1 MVFESLRRQT
11 RRRETVLLLVLTF
24 GTGVVDA
31 VSYLVL
37 DRVIAGNM
45 SGNVLLLGMGLAG
58 AGGLQVAGPAV
69 AFAAFW
75 LGAHVCGHAL
85 RAAPDGWTARTS
97 VLLAVTGVVVGLVG
111 VGVALVPP
119 ASSQPSGL
127 CAAAVLGA
135 CMGTQA
141 AAARATGVADLVTDA
156 ITGALVGLGLAFR
169 DRRPDRERWG
179 RRMGSFALIGAGAF
193 VGALLIRVHAG
204 LALGL
209 VAVLSVGVAVVGWAL
224 LARDPAAPDE
234 PTGQPGGQPGR
245 QSDGQSGGAR

>member
-1 MVFESLRRQT
+1 MVFESLQRQA
-11 RRRETVLLLVLTF
+11 RRRETALLLVLTF

-75 LGAHVCGHAL
+75 LGAHLCGRAL
-85 RAAPDGWTARTS
+85 RGAPDGWTARVS
-97 VLLAVTGVVVGLVG
+97 GLIAASGLVVGLVG
-111 VGVALVPP
+111 VGVALIPP
-119 ASSQPSGL
+119 ATSQPSGL
-127 CAAAVLGA
+127 TAAAVLGA

-156 ITGALVGLGLAFR
+156 ITGALVGLGLEFR
-169 DRRPDRERWG
+169 HRRPERERWG

-209 VAVLSVGVAVVGWAL
+209 VAALSIGVALVGQAP
-224 LARDPAAPDE
+224 LARGDDE
-234 PTGQPGGQPGR
+234 GDARAGR
-245 QSDGQSGGAR
+245 QDGPLEAGP